1 MDRVFSQPEP
11 VLVRGSRPL
20 PPGPGHRVRHF
31 FVPRVALRPSRS
43 RPMASVPHFPLQS
56 HPTSVSGGGHPPV
69 SQTSPSSPNP
79 GGLSLPPGARAEG
92 IGVGA
97 FGPYVTRGG
106 GGGGGGGSGGA
117 GAGAGAGAAGA
128 GASPIPPQIARRA
141 REAAETTTSL
151 DSAQDTTWTNQG
163 LLAWER
169 QRLAWRSAQRQ
180 QQHQNARARANQAR
194 QAVLNPDVTY
204 EDLLLTNR
212 PFPVPVPLQEMVDL
226 LVDVWDEE
234 GLYDAC

>member
-1 MDRVFSQPEP
+1 M
-11 VLVRGSRPL
+11 LVHANR
-20 PPGPGHRVRHF
+20 
-31 FVPRVALRPSRS
+31 
-43 RPMASVPHFPLQS
+43 
-56 HPTSVSGGGHPPV
+56 
-69 SQTSPSSPNP
+69 
-79 GGLSLPPGARAEG
+79 
-92 IGVGA
+92 VGA